1 MPTSRTAVVTGDDH
15 RLRIERNAPI
25 PSLRSNEVLVQV
37 KAVAINPCDFKMHT
51 RFPCPGAVDGCDFAG
66 VIVAVG
72 SEVADFEIGDRV
84 CGAVHGSNPLRPES
98 GSFTEYMPS
107 ESEFTLKIPAD
118 LSFEQA
124 VGLGVTG
131 VGTLGMA
138 LFKVLALPGSVDEP
152 AAKPRTVLVHGGSS
166 SVGTMAIQLLRLIG
180 HVPIATCSPRNF
192 ALAKKFGAE
201 EVFDYNSPDCAK
213 DIKAYTKNTLAYILD
228 PFTDVKSVDLCYKA
242 MGRAG
247 GRYCCLEMYP
257 EYILERKSIKV
268 GFVMGPLLLGH
279 RLALSQG
286 YERDEDPEMRAFG
299 IQWYKDVQKILDQG
313 LLKRHPMRVLGN
325 SFEAMIEG
333 VDMLQRKEISGEK
346 LVVAVDHK

>member
-166 SVGTMAIQLLRLIG
+166 SVGTMAIQLLRL
-180 HVPIATCSPRNF
+180 
-192 ALAKKFGAE
+192 
-201 EVFDYNSPDCAK
+201 
-213 DIKAYTKNTLAYILD
+213 
-228 PFTDVKSVDLCYKA
+228 
-242 MGRAG
+242 
-247 GRYCCLEMYP
+247 
-257 EYILERKSIKV
+257 
-268 GFVMGPLLLGH
+268 
-279 RLALSQG
+279 
-286 YERDEDPEMRAFG
+286 
-299 IQWYKDVQKILDQG
+299 
-313 LLKRHPMRVLGN
+313 
-325 SFEAMIEG
+325 
-333 VDMLQRKEISGEK
+333 
-346 LVVAVDHK
+346 